1 MGDKE
6 LSRRKVLS
14 GLVATGGAGALAGRG
29 TTALF
34 SDEETFTG
42 NSIKASGSTA
52 GVVDISV
59 DINSMDR
66 GVEYEITLPDDE
78 FDLKNNPSYIWV
90 RTTDCPGPGADALRV
105 QLRFCGETILTG
117 SAREVLDYLV
127 SGVSLACPDSEACLD
142 PGDTVSLQFDV
153 IEVVGDNSFDSLDFD
168 LEFTAQQCRYE
179 EALENPFEQKAVV
192 DDGCDPGTKGIS
204 FIAFCPQDTSESLG
218 ESDASI
224 ETFLAEEEN
233 SPQPTS
239 VVWNTTF
246 DVKYVVVYAG
256 SDYTVYDYTGIS
268 VQRGVA
274 TSEDE
279 TAAEYTGGL
288 KQFDPANSCVTG
300 KCGTGK
306 EPIRGCQKQPCN
318 VAAAVLNLE
327 YSDTDY
333 DCPDGDSIKLEWKE
347 DKNEF
352 EVVDS

>member
-78 FDLKNNPSYIWV
+78 SDLKNNPSYIWV

-127 SGVSLACPDSEACLD
+127 SGVSLACPDSEACLV

-168 LEFTAQQCRYE
+168 LEFTAQQCRYDAE
-179 EALENPFEQKAVV
+179 PKNPFEDPEVNCNP
-192 DDGCDPGTKGIS
+192 DGQAIS
-204 FIAFCPQDTSESLG
+204 FVAFCPSDQNNIGKADVCISE
-218 ESDASI
+218 I
-224 ETFLAEEEN
+224 LAKDGN
-233 SPQPTS
+233 GPTS
-239 VVWNTTF
+239 LVWETTF
-246 DVKYVVVYAG
+246 DVEYI
-256 SDYTVYDYTGIS
+256 TVKSGQNFTIYDYSESLPTKGIVS
-268 VQRGVA
+268 SDGN
-274 TSEDE
+274 
-279 TAAEYTGGL
+279 TAAEYSGTLSNKDLSDIDSNGESCLDTSTGDENSYSS
-288 KQFDPANSCVTG
+288 DPCQLAADVFNKACPSRNTG
-300 KCGTGK
+300 
-306 EPIRGCQKQPCN
+306 
-318 VAAAVLNLE
+318 V
-327 YSDTDY
+327 
-333 DCPDGDSIKLEWKE
+333 KLEDDDGE
-347 DKNEF
+347 LEPQQC
-352 EVVDS
+352 EGVVDS